1 MYHVPRPAK
10 NANCHLFCEKRVDIM
25 DKYLLDCLD
34 KVLTEAF
41 SPAGWRNHAAPE
53 LAALCAHGCA
63 LHELEAGQP
72 FIQGG
77 FPARTV
83 WVLVRGAAQV
93 ICYNRKGSCS
103 VQDAP
108 EKTQM
113 FGLMEQ
119 LSGYDSYTAT
129 VVSSRPSLM
138 FSIPA
143 PLMMDALEV
152 SVPLLRLALQDLCI
166 LAERAMNRTEY
177 QALHHP
183 RDNLAIFLHHNCRDA
198 REFPH
203 TIRITRREMAEQL
216 HIHLRSLYRYLDDL
230 KMDGLCSV
238 VHGHITITREQ
249 ADLLAAYCQGL

>member
-1 MYHVPRPAK
+1 M
-10 NANCHLFCEKRVDIM
+10 
-25 DKYLLDCLD
+25 
-34 KVLTEAF
+34 
-41 SPAGWRNHAAPE
+41 
-53 LAALCAHGCA
+53 
-63 LHELEAGQP
+63 
-72 FIQGG
+72 
-77 FPARTV
+77 
-83 WVLVRGAAQV
+83 RGAAQV

-230 KMDGLCSV
+230 KMYGLCSV